1 MKAFVAERY
10 GTAEVMHL
18 GELPEPLAAKGE
30 VVVAVLA
37 STVNPVDYKVRSGEL
52 RPISGRRFPRA
63 LGTEFSGTVA
73 KLGPGVSGW
82 SIGDEVYGM
91 AVTALGRD
99 GAHAERVAVPAEAL
113 RRKPRELSFD
123 LAATLPVAALT
134 ALHGLRLC
142 GDLKGNSLLINGA
155 TGGVGH
161 FALQI
166 AHHRGARVTAVCSAA
181 NAALATRWGAD
192 EVLDYKAGDI
202 SQGNRRFDAIYDA
215 HGHLGF
221 ANARKILSPQG
232 VYVTPLGLPKVLAQ
246 ALWQSIRHRLG
257 AGQQLLIGNVRS
269 LPEDYAE
276 MEALIRTGAVRP
288 HISLAL
294 PLAEASA
301 AFEACERG
309 GLAGKALI
317 RVVGES
323 GGKTAA

>member
-1 MKAFVAERY
+1 MKAFVADQY

-18 GELPEPLAAKGE
+18 GQLPEPKAAKGE
-30 VVVAVLA
+30 VVVAVVA
-37 STVNPVDYKVRSGEL
+37 SSVNPVDYKVRAGEL

-73 KLGPGVSGW
+73 VLGPGVSGW
-82 SIGDEVYGM
+82 SIGDAVYGM

-113 RRKPRELSFD
+113 RRKPSDLSFD
-123 LAATLPVAALT
+123 LAATLPVAGLT

-142 GDLKGNSLLINGA
+142 GDLKAKSLLINGA

-181 NAALATRWGAD
+181 NAALATRWGAS
-192 EVLDYKAGDI
+192 EVIDYRARDI
-202 SQGNRRFDAIYDA
+202 TKEKRHFDAIYDA

-221 ANARKILSPQG
+221 ANARKILSQQG
-232 VYVTPLGLPKVLAQ
+232 IYVTPLGLPSVLAQ
-246 ALWQSIRHRLG
+246 SLWQSLRHRLG

-276 MEALIRTGAVRP
+276 LEALIRAGAVQP
-288 HISLAL
+288 HVSLTL
-294 PLAEASA
+294 PLTEAAA

-309 GLAGKALI
+309 GLAGKAVI
-317 RVVGES
+317 KVQQEAR
-323 GGKTAA
+323 

>member
-1 MKAFVAERY
+1 MKAFVARQY

-18 GELPEPLAAKGE
+18 GELPEPVAAKGE
-30 VVVAVLA
+30 VVVAVVA

-73 KLGPGVSGW
+73 ALGAGVSGW
-82 SIGDEVYGM
+82 SIGDAVYGM

-113 RRKPRELSFD
+113 RRKPSELSFD
-123 LAATLPVAALT
+123 LAATLPVAGLT

-142 GDLKGNSLLINGA
+142 EDLKGKSLLINGA

-181 NAALATRWGAD
+181 NAALAKRWGAD

-202 SQGNRRFDAIYDA
+202 TQGNRRFDAIYDA

-221 ANARKILSPQG
+221 GNARKILTPQG
-232 VYVTPLGLPKVLAQ
+232 FTSRRWVCPRSWRK
-246 ALWQSIRHRLG
+246 RC
-257 AGQQLLIGNVRS
+257 GNRF
-269 LPEDYAE
+269 A
-276 MEALIRTGAVRP
+276 TGWARGRNC
-288 HISLAL
+288 SSAM
-294 PLAEASA
+294 SA
-301 AFEACERG
+301 AFQRIT
-309 GLAGKALI
+309 LSW
-317 RVVGES
+317 RR
-323 GGKTAA
+323 

>member
-18 GELPEPLAAKGE
+18 GELPEPVAAKGE
-30 VVVAVLA
+30 VVVAVEA

-73 KLGPGVSGW
+73 VLGAGVSGW

-113 RRKPRELSFD
+113 RRKPSELSFD

-142 GDLKGNSLLINGA
+142 GDLKGKSLLINGA

-181 NAALATRWGAD
+181 NAALAKRWGAD
-192 EVLDYKAGDI
+192 EVLDYQAGDI
-202 SQGNRRFDAIYDA
+202 TQGNRRFDAIYDA

-221 ANARKILSPQG
+221 GNARKILGPQG
-232 VYVTPLGLPKVLAQ
+232 IYVTPLGLPKVLAQ
-246 ALWQSIRHRLG
+246 ALWQSVRHRLG

-276 MEALIRTGAVRP
+276 LEALIRAGAVQP
-288 HISLAL
+288 HVSLAL
-294 PLAEASA
+294 PLTEAAA

-309 GLAGKALI
+309 GLAGKAVI
-317 RVVGES
+317 RVQQE
-323 GGKTAA
+323 AR